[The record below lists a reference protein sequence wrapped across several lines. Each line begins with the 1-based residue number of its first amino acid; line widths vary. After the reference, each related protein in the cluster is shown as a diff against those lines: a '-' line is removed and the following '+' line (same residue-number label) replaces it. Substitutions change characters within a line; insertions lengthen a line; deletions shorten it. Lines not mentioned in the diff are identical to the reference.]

1 MSRIKIIEEI
11 TIREN
16 QSVLKEY
23 LKETVIDYYA

>member
-11 TIREN
+11 AIREN
-16 QSVLKEY
+16 KSVLKEY